1 MVLIDLN
8 RLKMNNNE
16 SLFVVPARID
26 TTIVVNDRRGVLRK
40 DWFGNFVLKSFLRI
54 LGIIDGG
61 TIDSQCVYFV
71 TTFKTPFVLTLPT
84 PFSFAELIHI
94 YLLVGWGE

>member
-40 DWFGNFVLKSFLRI
+40 D
-54 LGIIDGG
+54 
-61 TIDSQCVYFV
+61 
-71 TTFKTPFVLTLPT
+71 
-84 PFSFAELIHI
+84 
-94 YLLVGWGE
+94 